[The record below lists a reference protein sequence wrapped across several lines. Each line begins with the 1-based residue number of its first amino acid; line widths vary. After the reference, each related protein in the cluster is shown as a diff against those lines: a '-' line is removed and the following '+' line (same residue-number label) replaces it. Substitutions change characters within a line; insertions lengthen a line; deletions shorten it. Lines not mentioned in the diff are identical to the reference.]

1 MATIIEDVLNLGIGL
16 FAYSRDMIE
25 ETVEKMVESGTVAK
39 KDASSFTAELVKKG
53 EAEREELKRIIDERI
68 SKATDTFD
76 NRIKPITKDEVRVI
90 IKEEIEA
97 YFKEKDKE

>member
-1 MATIIEDVLNLGIGL
+1 MATLIEDVLNLGIGL

-39 KDASSFTAELVKKG
+39 KDASSFAAELAKKG
-53 EAEREELKRIIDERI
+53 ETEREELKKLVDERI
-68 SKATDTFD
+68 SKASDAFD
-76 NRIKPITKDEVRVI
+76 NRIKPVTKDEVRAIV
-90 IKEEIEA
+90 KEEIEA